1 MMLHDQMKKNFTRY
15 FVLNVLLLICPMF
28 SGKMYA
34 FIVPKTPSNL
44 VATAFSP
51 TQINLTWTDNSTD
64 ETGFD
69 LEISGDGKVFVKI
82 ADLAKDI
89 VTAQSTGLKASTAYW
104 YRVRSKNLSGNSAYS
119 NVATATTKPPVVTIP
134 KAPSDLTAIAV
145 SGTQI
150 NISWTDN
157 ATDETAFELER
168 SADGITFVKITDIG
182 PDVEYF
188 QNIGLAATTKYWYRI
203 LAKNSA
209 GKSAYSNIASATT
222 LQVPPAAPDGLT
234 AEAVSSTQIN
244 LAWNDKSANETR
256 FEVERSLNATNFT
269 KIADVGLNLI
279 SYQNTGLT
287 AVTTY
292 HYRVRAVNSAG
303 ASAYSNVVSATTQ
316 NIPVPD
322 VPQNLTAVP
331 VAPDFIQLRWA
342 ALTGNASE
350 VVIERSRDPENGFV
364 QLAKLPANII
374 QYEDREELEIAD
386 YYYRIKALNSGGGS
400 PYSLV
405 AIVPARSIV
414 TGTEPVAAGHVIYL
428 DNKILN
434 IELKRSSP
442 ARLSVFDVSGRLYK
456 HLEIRQVSETDLRTF
471 TPGIYLVVVETDRET
486 IRRKILVY

>member
-1 MMLHDQMKKNFTRY
+1 MMLDYQMKKNFTRY

-28 SGKMYA
+28 SVKMYA
-34 FIVPKTPSNL
+34 FVIPKTPSNL

-51 TQINLTWTDNSTD
+51 SQINLTWTDNSTD
-64 ETGFD
+64 ETGFE

-119 NVATATTKPPVVTIP
+119 NIATATTKAPLITIP

-145 SGTQI
+145 SGMQI

-157 ATDETAFELER
+157 ATDETGFELER
-168 SADGITFVKITDIG
+168 STDGVTFLKITDIG
-182 PDVEYF
+182 PDIAYF

-209 GKSAYSNIASATT
+209 GKSVYSNIASATT
-222 LQVPPAAPDGLT
+222 LHVPPAAPDRLT

-244 LAWNDKSANETR
+244 LSWNDKSANETR

-292 HYRVRAVNSAG
+292 YYRVRAVNSAG

-322 VPQNLTAVP
+322 MPQNLTAVP
-331 VAPDFIQLRWA
+331 IAPNLIQLRWA

-350 VVIERSRDPENGFV
+350 VVIERSRDPENDFV
-364 QLAKLPANII
+364 QLVKQPANII

-386 YYYRIKALNSGGGS
+386 YYYRIRALNSGGGS

-414 TGTEPVAAGHVIYL
+414 TGTEPVASGHVIYFN
-428 DNKILN
+428 NKILN
-434 IELKRSSP
+434 IELKRPSP
-442 ARLSVFDVSGRLYK
+442 ARLSVFDANGRLHK
-456 HLEIRQVSETDLRTF
+456 NLEIRQVSETDLRTF
-471 TPGIYLVVVETDRET
+471 SPGIYLVVVETDREM

>member
-1 MMLHDQMKKNFTRY
+1 MMLPCQMKKNFTRY
-15 FVLNVLLLICPMF
+15 SVLSFLLLIFPMF
-28 SGKMYA
+28 SVRMYA
-34 FIVPKTPSNL
+34 FVIPKAPSNL

-64 ETGFD
+64 ETGFE
-69 LEISGDGKVFVKI
+69 LEISEDGKVFVKL

-89 VTAQSTGLKASTAYW
+89 VAAQSTGLKASTVYW
-104 YRVRSKNLSGNSAYS
+104 YRVRSKNLSGNSVYS
-119 NVATATTKPPVVTIP
+119 NIATVSTKAPLVTIP
-134 KAPSDLTAIAV
+134 KAPSGLTAIAV

-150 NISWTDN
+150 NISWVDN

-182 PDVEYF
+182 FDLEYF

-234 AEAVSSTQIN
+234 AEAISSTQIN

-256 FEVERSLNATNFT
+256 FELERSLNGTNFT
-269 KIADVGLNLI
+269 KIADIAVNLTL
-279 SYQNTGLT
+279 YQNTGLT

-292 HYRVRAVNSAG
+292 YYRVRAVNSVG
-303 ASAYSNVVSATTQ
+303 ASAYSNVISATTQ

-322 VPQNLTAVP
+322 MPQNLTAVP
-331 VAPDFIQLRWA
+331 TAPDLIQLRWA

-350 VVIERSRDPENGFV
+350 VVIERSRDPENDFV
-364 QLAKLPANII
+364 QLAKQPANII
-374 QYEDREELEIAD
+374 QYEDRDELEIAD
-386 YYYRIKALNSGGGS
+386 YYYRIKAVNSGGS
-400 PYSLV
+400 SVYSLM
-405 AIVPARSIV
+405 AIVPAKSIV
-414 TGTEPVAAGHVIYL
+414 TGTEPVATGNVIYF
-428 DNKILN
+428 DNKILS
-434 IELKRSSP
+434 IELKTPSP
-442 ARLSVFDVSGRLYK
+442 ARLSVFDVRGRLHK
-456 HLEIRQVSETDLRTF
+456 NLGIRQVSQTDFGTF
-471 TPGIYLVVVETDRET
+471 SPGIYLVVVETDREM